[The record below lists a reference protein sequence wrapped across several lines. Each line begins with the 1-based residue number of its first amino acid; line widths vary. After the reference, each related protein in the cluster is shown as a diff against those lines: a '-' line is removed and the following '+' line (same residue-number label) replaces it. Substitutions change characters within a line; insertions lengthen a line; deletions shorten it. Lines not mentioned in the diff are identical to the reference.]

1 MKNKILPLLMVVVLL
16 AGAIL
21 AVRPATAAYPTKLKV
36 EPVEL
41 HFWSDVDPVGKT
53 FTISIIAENIIDQ
66 EGGMYGWEFWLKW
79 TPGIINCTGETLN
92 LAFWP
97 QNSGPLVPNPID
109 NEAGTYHQS
118 VAARAPSNP
127 VTGTYWLANLTFKI
141 VAPAPY
147 MGVVSTSLHLAPPEG
162 MTYCLVD
169 KTATEIPHD
178 YIDGAYYYHWAPP
191 KVYPM
196 LAVEYTGEPGVNEK
210 TFSGKNIYK
219 KPFNFSIDVVIKDV
233 DAGWRLAGI
242 QFVLFYNTTI
252 LDVLE
257 VEQGDF
263 LEPFTTTTWFYGEA
277 FESAGFIRVAYCI
290 LDVPSMTPPYGS
302 GLVARITFNA
312 TYQEKFPISVSSDL
326 DIEIDTEAG
335 VGSYFINF
343 MSEELPY
350 APETDGK
357 YTLAGYVV
365 GRVIDI
371 YTQYPDPYGG
381 QGVGAP
387 SDMFWPQKEIEL
399 FANVTYNEWPV
410 QQKDVTFEI
419 RDPQGN
425 LVTILTAR
433 TNEYGVAHTSF
444 RIPWPCENPES
455 LFGVWTVI
463 GTVDIAC
470 QVVND
475 TLQFHFDY
483 LVHWIKV
490 TTDKTDYAH
499 CENIEVTIEF
509 GSYAMQKYNILIP
522 VAIHDELNVP
532 FGTAYVWV
540 EIGGA
545 KWCQL
550 KNYTATVQIHV
561 PKFAAAGIA
570 KVYVSALLYGWP
582 SRGGCAV
589 APQYAPAPEINILAA
604 WKP

>member
-1 MKNKILPLLMVVVLL
+1 MRNKILPLFMASALLASMLVVLPP
-16 AGAIL
+16 
-21 AVRPATAAYPTKLKV
+21 VMAYQTKLKV
-36 EPVEL
+36 EPAEL

-66 EGGMYGWEFWLKW
+66 EGGMYGWEFWLTW
-79 TPGIINCTGETLN
+79 TPGVIDCIEEVLN

-109 NEAGTYHQS
+109 NAAGTYHQS

-127 VTGTYWLANLTFKI
+127 VTGTYWLVNLTFKI

-147 MGVVSTSLHLAPPEG
+147 MGVVSTPLTLAPPAG

-178 YIDGAYYYHWAPP
+178 YIHGAYYYHWAPP
-191 KVYPM
+191 SVYPK
-196 LAVEYTGEPGVNEK
+196 LELEYTGEPEVNEK
-210 TFSGKNIYK
+210 TFYGNIYRE
-219 KPFNFSIDVVIKDV
+219 PITFSIDIRIKNV

-257 VEQGDF
+257 VAQGDF

-277 FESAGFIRVAYCI
+277 FENAGFVRVAYCI
-290 LDVPSMTPPYGS
+290 LDIPSMIPPYGE

-312 TYQEKFPISVSSDL
+312 TYQEPFPTAVSSDL

-335 VGSYFINF
+335 MGSYFINF

-350 APETDGK
+350 SSEKDGK
-357 YTLAGYVV
+357 YTLAGYVL

-371 YTQYPDPYGG
+371 YTQYPKPYGG
-381 QGVGAP
+381 QGPGAP
-387 SDMFWPQKEIEL
+387 SDMFWPQKEVEL
-399 FANVTYNEWPV
+399 FANVTYNDWPI
-410 QQKDVTFEI
+410 QRKDVTFEI
-419 RDPQGN
+419 RNPKGE

-433 TNEYGVAHTSF
+433 TDENGVAHTTF

-475 TLQFHFDY
+475 TLRFHFDY

-490 TTDKTDYAH
+490 TTDKKDYAH
-499 CENIEVTIEF
+499 CENINVIIEF
-509 GSYAMQKYNILIP
+509 GSYAMQTYNITLA

-532 FGTAYVWV
+532 FGRAIVPV
-540 EIGGA
+540 EVGGA
-545 KWCQL
+545 TWCTL
-550 KNYTATVQIHV
+550 KNYTA
-561 PKFAAAGIA
+561 
-570 KVYVSALLYGWP
+570 
-582 SRGGCAV
+582 
-589 APQYAPAPEINILAA
+589 
-604 WKP
+604 